1 MRNTILGNYL
11 AEEGSLILTFY
22 PQYLETLSVGEHTL
36 AIRFRDSDL
45 VTTTL
50 TIKETAAPSED
61 TPEDTSPKTGDHS
74 NAILWICLT
83 AAAGLILLLMLLGI
97 KVRRYSSKR

>member
-50 TIKETAAPSED
+50 TIKETAA
-61 TPEDTSPKTGDHS
+61 
-74 NAILWICLT
+74 
-83 AAAGLILLLMLLGI
+83 AGFILLLMLLGI
-97 KVRRYSSKR
+97 KVRWYGSKR